1 MEKIYNEFYESEQFQ
16 NLIKDSEKNR
26 NSYEY
31 NYYFKNACKNFV
43 NFYTKKKGKK
53 NN

>member
-16 NLIKDSEKNR
+16 NLIKDSEKDG

-31 NYYFKNACKNFV
+31 NYYFKNASKNFV

-53 NN
+53 K